1 MQTVGP
7 DKVFLKVI
15 LCAVVEEV
23 ELHIDVLHVTINH
36 VTV

>member
-7 DKVFLKVI
+7 DKVI